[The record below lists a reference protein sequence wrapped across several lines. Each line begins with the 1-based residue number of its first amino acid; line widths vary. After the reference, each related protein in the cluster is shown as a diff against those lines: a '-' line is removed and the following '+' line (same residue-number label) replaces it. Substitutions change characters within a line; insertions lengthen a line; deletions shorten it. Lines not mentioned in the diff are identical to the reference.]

1 MPLGEP
7 GTLCSHYPTKAV
19 VPKDLQR
26 IMNEVSKLSSK
37 LFRSLTNRWPGANPL
52 FLCLHPSLGVAR
64 GLQFRRVE
72 SVGTSPPDDTWHAF
86 LAGSAP
92 FGSPQ
97 EDTWRASPIRTPSG
111 MEHGTRKHHIRTT
124 AISHSDDRHIL
135 FGYSERTG
143 MMTSHF
149 PRSLTAATPP
159 RSLLAAR
166 RVMMTLPPPRGIMTS
181 QKVSLPLKRETE
193 LLILYI
199 RTFTQGG
206 RACVH
211 LATTW
216 ITGTRGLN
224 IGAVCGNSLIQ
235 SPTKMSTPSRSRSSG
250 RGEEDNSEWR
260 RAIER
265 RQLASERQLQAL
277 FQEIE
282 RLREENT
289 VLRIQASSTG
299 PPRRQHS
306 RSQVANSRHDPES
319 IYPGAAGAIPG
330 TCNVRPHEPHMP
342 MHRAPHEE
350 SSDSTHFSAKRQRD
364 KKPQLSDSMRARLGP
379 QEPRRLRPPVVTTW
393 GAHPDPMVTPMV

>member
-97 EDTWRASPIRTPSG
+97 EDTWRASPIRTPFG
-111 MEHGTRKHHIRTT
+111 MEHGTR
-124 AISHSDDRHIL
+124 
-135 FGYSERTG
+135 
-143 MMTSHF
+143 
-149 PRSLTAATPP
+149 
-159 RSLLAAR
+159 
-166 RVMMTLPPPRGIMTS
+166 
-181 QKVSLPLKRETE
+181 
-193 LLILYI
+193 
-199 RTFTQGG
+199 
-206 RACVH
+206 
-211 LATTW
+211 
-216 ITGTRGLN
+216 TRGLN